1 MWALVGL
8 GNPGREYSGTRHNVG
23 FAFVKRVARD
33 WGLEIKKRKF
43 MSKTAETRRDGE
55 PLLLALPQT
64 YMNRSGHSV
73 REMLDFY
80 RLGTERLLVVT
91 DDLDIPVGEIRVR
104 KEGGAGTHN
113 GMRSIVEWIET
124 TAFPRIRVGIGPLPP
139 DRDPADFVL
148 SRFSPEE
155 SKKLSRGLTSAREA
169 LDMILADGID
179 RAMNAFNKRTLLR

>member
-1 MWALVGL
+1 LWALVGL
-8 GNPGREYSGTRHNVG
+8 GNPGKEYAETRHNAG
-23 FAFVKRVARD
+23 FTFVKRVARD
-33 WGLEIKKRKF
+33 WGLEIRKKKF
-43 MSKTAETRRDGE
+43 LAKTAETRRDGE
-55 PLLLALPQT
+55 IVLLALPQT

-91 DDLDIPVGEIRVR
+91 DDLDIPLGEIRVR

-124 TAFPRIRVGIGPLPP
+124 TAFPRIRVGIGPLPA

-155 SKKLSRGLTSAREA
+155 SKKLSGGLTSAREA

-179 RAMNAFNKRTLLR
+179 RAMNSFNKRTLLR

>member
-1 MWALVGL
+1 LWALVGL
-8 GNPGREYSGTRHNVG
+8 GNPGKEYAETRHNAG
-23 FAFVKRVARD
+23 FTFVKRVARD
-33 WGLEIKKRKF
+33 WGLEIRKKKF
-43 MSKTAETRRDGE
+43 LAKTAETRRDGE
-55 PLLLALPQT
+55 IVLLALPQT

-91 DDLDIPVGEIRVR
+91 DDLDIPLGEIRVR

>member
-64 YMNRSGHSV
+64 YMNRSGQPV
-73 REMLDFY
+73 REILNFY
-80 RLGTERLLVVT
+80 RLGTGRLLVIY
-91 DDLDIPVGEIRVR
+91 DDLDIPLGEIRVR
-104 KEGGAGTHN
+104 KEGSAGTHN
-113 GMRSIVEWIET
+113 GMRSVVEWVGT
-124 TAFPRIRVGIGPLPP
+124 TEFPRIRVGIGPLPP
-139 DRDPADFVL
+139 GRDPADFVL
-148 SRFSPEE
+148 SRFLPDETIS
-155 SKKLSRGLTSAREA
+155 LGRGLSSAREA

-179 RAMNAFNKRTLLR
+179 RAMNAFNKRTQA

>member
-8 GNPGREYSGTRHNVG
+8 GNPGKEYAETRHNAG
-23 FAFVKRVARD
+23 FTFVKRVARD
-33 WGLEIKKRKF
+33 WGLEIRKKKF
-43 MSKTAETRRDGE
+43 LAKTAETRRDGE
-55 PLLLALPQT
+55 IVLLALPQT

-91 DDLDIPVGEIRVR
+91 DDLDIPLGEIRVR

>member
-8 GNPGREYSGTRHNVG
+8 GNPGKEYAETRHNAG
-23 FAFVKRVARD
+23 FTFVKRVARD
-33 WGLEIKKRKF
+33 WGLEIRKKKF
-43 MSKTAETRRDGE
+43 LAKTAETRRDGE
-55 PLLLALPQT
+55 IVLLALPQT

-91 DDLDIPVGEIRVR
+91 DDLDIPLGEIRVR

-155 SKKLSRGLTSAREA
+155 SKKLSGGLTSAREA

-179 RAMNAFNKRTLLR
+179 RAMNSFNKRTLLR

>member
-1 MWALVGL
+1 LWALVGL
-8 GNPGREYSGTRHNVG
+8 GNPGKEYAETRHNAG
-23 FAFVKRVARD
+23 FTFVKRVARD
-33 WGLEIKKRKF
+33 WGLEIRKKKF
-43 MSKTAETRRDGE
+43 LAKTAETRRDGE
-55 PLLLALPQT
+55 IVLLALPQT

-91 DDLDIPVGEIRVR
+91 DDLDIPLGEIRVR

-155 SKKLSRGLTSAREA
+155 SKKLSGGLTSAREA

-179 RAMNAFNKRTLLR
+179 RAMNSFNKRTLLR

>member
-8 GNPGREYSGTRHNVG
+8 GNPGKEYAETRHNAG
-23 FAFVKRVARD
+23 FTFVKRVARD
-33 WGLEIKKRKF
+33 WGLEIRKKKF
-43 MSKTAETRRDGE
+43 LAKTAETRRDGE
-55 PLLLALPQT
+55 IVLLALPQT
-64 YMNRSGHSV
+64 YMNRSGHAV

-91 DDLDIPVGEIRVR
+91 DDLDIPLGEIRVR

-113 GMRSIVEWIET
+113 GMRSVVEWIET
-124 TAFPRIRVGIGPLPP
+124 TVFPRIRVGIGPLPP
-139 DRDPADFVL
+139 DRDAADFVL

-179 RAMNAFNKRTLLR
+179 RAMNAFNKRTLVK